1 MFRHVFDLD
10 RELESIGKA
19 VFVQC
24 FEIIRLNFLV
34 YNRHRLG
41 ELMQNEIDQKW
52 GGATAKA
59 YHRQASYAKRIF
71 QVGLQYQALELCVK
85 SPRLTD
91 EIKYL
96 AQSYLDEADRYV
108 DIVQESDPLMES
120 NQFQETINSLKQVEL
135 EENTSLEFVPI
146 KIPKKSAS
154 VIQRVYRNPRIA
166 KEALIKAEYK
176 CTLDQ
181 SHQTFIHKSS
191 GNAYME
197 AHHLIP
203 LQVQHRFEY
212 SLDVPSNVVSL
223 CPNCHRKV
231 HYAHTSIQKESLAYL
246 FKTHQADLKQQGLE
260 VPLDTLLNYYG

>member
-1 MFRHVFDLD
+1 VTTTGSFDLD
-10 RELESIGKA
+10 KKLYSAGMT

-24 FEIIRLNFLV
+24 FEILRLH
-34 YNRHRLG
+34 YTSTRK
-41 ELMQNEIDQKW
+41 ELSTLMEMEVEQKW
-52 GGATAKA
+52 GNTSSKNYLMKASFAKE
-59 YHRQASYAKRIF
+59 IF
-71 QVGLQYQALELCVK
+71 KVGLEYQALELCLNAPK
-85 SPRLTD
+85 LD
-91 EIKYL
+91 KKIKHLAASYL
-96 AQSYLDEADRYV
+96 AEADQYV

-120 NQFQETINSLKQVEL
+120 NQFQEKINSLKLDVSEEYLKLEL
-135 EENTSLEFVPI
+135 VPVKLSQKTSSLV
-146 KIPKKSAS
+146 
-154 VIQRVYRNPRIA
+154 QQTYRNPRIV

-212 SLDVPSNVVSL
+212 SLDVPSNVVCL

-231 HYAHTSIQKESLAYL
+231 HYAHTSVQKESLAYL
-246 FKTHQADLKQQGLE
+246 FKTHQANLEQQGLK